1 MLKPD
6 EDRSFFDRERDKLAG
21 EIATVR
27 IPTRFRWVLPSQY
40 PRPSHMSHSVPP
52 KRTT

>member
-21 EIATVR
+21 EIAAVR
-27 IPTRFRWVLPSQY
+27 VFASLTHRVHAWPVY
-40 PRPSHMSHSVPP
+40 
-52 KRTT
+52 